1 MEFRILVISVITTLS
16 FVSLDAQTVQR
27 GKASFYSKRAT
38 GARTS
43 SGERLHHDSL
53 TCAHRTYPFG
63 TRLKVTNLSTGKSVI
78 VRVTDRGP
86 FRRGRI
92 IDLSWAAAKEI
103 GMLAK
108 GIATVVVERADNLIV
123 PFKPE
128 PEDHSFELDFE
139 RTEYESDG
147 DLRPNWQ
154 EMKKAMSPDNAG
166 KGGKSLEER
175 PNTSGKGSVRKR

>member
-1 MEFRILVISVITTLS
+1 MEFRILAISVITTLS

-27 GKASFYSKRAT
+27 GKASFYSKRST

-108 GIATVVVERADNLIV
+108 GIETVVVERADNLIV

-139 RTEYESDG
+139 RTEYQGNG

-154 EMKKAMSPDNAG
+154 EMKKAVSPDKAE
-166 KGGKSLEER
+166 GGGNGSEGR
-175 PNTSGKGSVRKR
+175 PNQPGKGSVRKR